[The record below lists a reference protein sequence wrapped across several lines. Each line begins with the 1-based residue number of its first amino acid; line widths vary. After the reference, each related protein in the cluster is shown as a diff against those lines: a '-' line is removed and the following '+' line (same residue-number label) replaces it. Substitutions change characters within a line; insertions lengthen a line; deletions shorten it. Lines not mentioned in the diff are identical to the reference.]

1 MSTVNPSFH
10 HSAVVPV
17 RTGDADG
24 DAKPLH
30 RIADVRRRERVSARS
45 VARHLG
51 TDVRSVMEQEKSEND
66 LRLSDLYRWQEALR
80 VPATEFLVDS
90 EAPLS
95 TPVLERA
102 RLVRI
107 MKTARTMCESAS
119 DDETKR
125 MAENLV
131 EQLIEMMPELNE
143 VNPWHTVGQRRP
155 LDDYGKAA
163 RYALNDEVWREL

>member
-10 HSAVVPV
+10 HAAVVPV
-17 RTGDADG
+17 GSDNGAR

-30 RIADVRRRERVSARS
+30 RIADVRRRERVSVRS
-45 VARHLG
+45 VARHMG
-51 TDVRSVMEQEKSEND
+51 TDVRTVNEQEKSDSD
-66 LRLSDLYRWQEALR
+66 LTLSELYRWQEALR

-95 TPVLERA
+95 TPVQDRA
-102 RLVRI
+102 RMVRI
-107 MKTARTMCESAS
+107 MKTARTIFESAS
-119 DDETKR
+119 DDETKN

-131 EQLIEMMPELNE
+131 SQLIEMMPELDD

-163 RYALNDEVWREL
+163 RYALNDDVWREL

>member
-10 HSAVVPV
+10 HAAVVPV
-17 RTGDADG
+17 GSGDSANG
-24 DAKPLH
+24 AKSLH
-30 RIADVRRRERVSARS
+30 RIADVRRRERISARS
-45 VARHLG
+45 VARHMG
-51 TDVRSVMEQEKSEND
+51 TDVRTVNEQEKPESDLTLSE
-66 LRLSDLYRWQEALR
+66 LYRWQAALR
-80 VPATEFLVDS
+80 VPATELLVDS

-95 TPVLERA
+95 TPVQDRA

-107 MKTARTMCESAS
+107 MKTARTLCESAPEG
-119 DDETKR
+119 ETKN

-131 EQLIEMMPELNE
+131 AQLIEMMPELKD
-143 VNPWHTVGQRRP
+143 VNSWHTVGQRRP